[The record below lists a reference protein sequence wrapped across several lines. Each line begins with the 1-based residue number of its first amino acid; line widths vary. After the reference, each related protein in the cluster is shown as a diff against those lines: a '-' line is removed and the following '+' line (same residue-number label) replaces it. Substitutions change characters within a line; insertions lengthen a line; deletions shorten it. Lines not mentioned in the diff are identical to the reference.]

1 MIDIGSIGSG
11 NGKEELSL
19 PLHGAAWL
27 AARGMVAF
35 FVEECGMPVDTRTE
49 PQQETP
55 LHIACLSSRE
65 EADVLAVMRYQVEK
79 GADVT
84 LKTAGRKTAA
94 ELALERGKQQCHEFL
109 TVEAKKPAASAAAAA
124 RLAEQTRAAELAAQ
138 ALM

>member
-1 MIDIGSIGSG
+1 
-11 NGKEELSL
+11 
-19 PLHGAAWL
+19 
-27 AARGMVAF
+27 
-35 FVEECGMPVDTRTE
+35 MPVDTRTE